1 MGEILQRER
10 ITSMSDEK
18 KCPQCGATLPPE
30 TPEGLCPACLLRR
43 GFETQT
49 AGGAAAAN
57 VPPPTPESLA
67 SRFPQL
73 EIVELVGRGG
83 MGVVYKARHR
93 GLDRWVAL
101 KILPAAAERDP
112 AFGERFSR
120 EARALAKLDHPNIV
134 TVFDS
139 GEADGLF
146 YFIMEYVDGVNLRQV
161 LAAGEMKPEQALAI
175 VPQICEALQYAHD
188 QGVVHRDIKPENI
201 LVDKSGRVKIAD
213 FGLAKIVGQEARD
226 FTLTGVGEVMGT
238 PAYMAPEQV
247 EHPSEVDHRADIYS
261 LGVVFY
267 QMLTG
272 ELPLGRFAPP
282 SRKVRIDVRLD
293 EVVLRT
299 LEKEPGLRYQ
309 QAGEIKTEVETIA
322 GTPTPVSNGHE
333 SFLVKS
339 GWRAGFATYSPAA
352 QEIRAHMNAQEN
364 REKTMREL
372 IFSLWNVTTWF
383 LPLFIALFWIPN
395 FTGYLVA
402 ALALLVGLAGFPV
415 LRKIQLEGLAST
427 AWARERGFT
436 ADQLRKSSDASTPPP
451 RLLIGSRLAY
461 LVGLVVTLLAVEAA
475 GLPRPIERWVNF
487 LPCIIFGYLYAYGMR
502 KRMSAK
508 IEGRSSYWRLHITV
522 GLLMLA
528 IFWGTLAVYY
538 QQHKKPSIAYQ
549 SEKGARSWIM
559 SNNII
564 NDIQPDGTI
573 RMKSM
578 LEKVNLTGETV
589 TRDRVVS
596 SCLFGNPPKV
606 LDAQGHPMAVEVKRL
621 KDYYAWWVT
630 LNEPVRPGGIISWV
644 FPEATVMGEIKKVSD
659 FGLYEYSMKH
669 WPAVGGFT
677 HYVALYRLPA
687 GAEVVEKYPAKMT
700 QEVKEGRTELSFD
713 QMIPAGGFVEIRF
726 RYHLPTQSPAASQSK
741 RQRFEPKAGMEEKAN
756 WSVEDKPSIF
766 NPIGWASMIRLTLGG
781 KASIRMPGDTEDTCR
796 IKLIDGDDDKIR
808 LNIEDVKKKNVLT
821 LSLNRNQDAE
831 ILVNSQGYRVR
842 YLATDVA
849 NDQPDTSPFAN
860 VLLVR
865 LEPKI
870 FGSMM
875 ERVIE
880 LANPAHRALNLVT
893 GKFIT
898 PPDSHPLDFRI
909 IGTTSLREAGA
920 DLFLQG
926 GTSSPGILTSLDMQ
940 LCVRFQP
947 PSGDA
952 VNLETFTADE
962 LQALLGDSGG
972 WHAQSAVNIPAS
984 DLNSALS
991 IISGTD
997 LYLFVTR
1004 DHVSGVLQIV
1014 EPSENPKG
1022 VKIRYKLVQ
1031 NEATPVKPPQKSA
1044 EAEAELSPVERFQA
1058 ALQQAVDSK
1067 NKEALLALFNREGI
1081 DAETKADFQDSILPL
1096 FDQMFSWPGV
1106 RVKCERRSDVQPE
1119 SWKRNGKQY
1128 AYNGKLLLSA
1138 AFQNTDPMHKGQG
1151 PIFQAGLT
1159 PKGMRLLLPVAASQP
1174 AAQWAQNASE
1184 LGSELLSVHGV
1195 AANAGP
1201 DTKDYPITMHD
1212 GQTETVHLEKSV
1224 LLDWLNVR
1232 SVKPEPNG
1240 NGDYSLRVTLDEEG
1254 TRKFAEI
1261 TARRLEKRIGI
1272 VVDGRLLSAP
1282 RVKDPIF
1289 GGNFTVGNQS
1299 EQQARDLA
1307 AKLTKAIETGMPEPS
1322 ATSTPSPS
1330 PVSSPSMPSQD
1341 MKNEAVAFVDLLAK
1355 GDFAKAHSEFDA
1367 TMSAAMSEQM
1377 LATVW
1382 GQLESSGG
1390 KYQGHDAPRLEVFR
1404 GFTIVYVPSRW
1415 ERARLDLKVVYDK
1428 AGKVTGLWVVPP
1440 GSSISGSSPE
1450 AK

>member
-1 MGEILQRER
+1 
-10 ITSMSDEK
+10 MSDQK

-49 AGGAAAAN
+49 AGGTAAAN
-57 VPPPTPESLA
+57 VTPPTPEALA

-73 EIVELVGRGG
+73 EIVELLGRGG

-112 AFGERFSR
+112 AFAERFSR

-134 TVFDS
+134 AVHDS

-146 YFIMEYVDGVNLRQV
+146 YFFMEYVDGANLRQV

-188 QGVVHRDIKPENI
+188 QGIVHRDIKPENI
-201 LVDKSGRVKIAD
+201 LMDKSGRVKIAD
-213 FGLAKIVGQEARD
+213 FGLAKIVGMEARD
-226 FTLTGVGEVMGT
+226 FTLTGAGEMMGT

-247 EHPSEVDHRADIYS
+247 EHPSQVDHRADIYS

-309 QAGEIKTEVETIA
+309 QAGEVKTEVETIA
-322 GTPTPVSNGHE
+322 GSPSAKNTAETSGPTTTEPNPWQPVLGMIAVVINPILFMAAFLLPFPANVIIFIGS
-333 SFLVKS
+333 SFSFAVALLKV
-339 GWRAGFATYSPAA
+339 AGFWPWRS
-352 QEIRAHMNAQEN
+352 
-364 REKTMREL
+364 
-372 IFSLWNVTTWF
+372 
-383 LPLFIALFWIPN
+383 PLFPQSNWTGRNLQPGGGSPMTRSSMPGTMWFAVIALAAITVFQL
-395 FTGYLVA
+395 LVA
-402 ALALLVGLAGFPV
+402 ATYWNNKQFWENNQISAGWLVGGTVISAILIAGYVTRNKWAFALSLLFCAFGPIANARANES
-415 LRKIQLEGLAST
+415 LQAGLI
-427 AWARERGFT
+427 
-436 ADQLRKSSDASTPPP
+436 P
-451 RLLIGSRLAY
+451 LLIDA
-461 LVGLVVTLLAVEAA
+461 LVFIPLLLSIRWFFPSEYPIQKRRYWLWAVAVATMFAAVVGVLNPFANHLSNKKSAPVPQNGAA
-475 GLPRPIERWVNF
+475 ARP
-487 LPCIIFGYLYAYGMR
+487 
-502 KRMSAK
+502 
-508 IEGRSSYWRLHITV
+508 
-522 GLLMLA
+522 
-528 IFWGTLAVYY
+528 
-538 QQHKKPSIAYQ
+538 
-549 SEKGARSWIM
+549 WIM
-559 SNNII
+559 ADNII

-573 RMKSM
+573 RIKST
-578 LEKVNLTGETV
+578 LEKVNLTGKTV

-596 SCLFGNPPKV
+596 SRLFGNPPRV
-606 LDAQGHPMAVEVKRL
+606 LDAQGRPMAVEVKPL
-621 KDYYAWWVT
+621 KDYYEWWVT
-630 LNEPVRPGGIISWV
+630 LNEPVRPGEIISWV
-644 FPEATVMGEIKKVSD
+644 FPEATVTGEIKKVSD

-669 WPAVGGFT
+669 WPAVSGFT
-677 HYVALYRLPA
+677 RYEALYRLPA
-687 GAEVVEKYPAKMT
+687 GAEVVEKHPAELT
-700 QEVKEGRTELSFD
+700 QETKDGRTELKLD
-713 QMIPAGGFVEIRF
+713 EMIPAGGFVEIRF
-726 RYHLPTQSPAASQSK
+726 RYHLPTQPPAASQSK
-741 RQRFEPKAGMEEKAN
+741 RQRFEPKAGMEDKAN

-766 NPIGWASMIRLTLGG
+766 NPIGWASMMRLTLGG
-781 KASIRMPGDTEDTCR
+781 KASVRMPGDTEDTCR

-821 LSLNRNQDAE
+821 LTLNRNQDAE
-831 ILVNSQGYRVR
+831 ILVNGQGYRVR

-865 LEPKI
+865 VEPKI

-880 LANPAHRALNLVT
+880 PANPAHRALNLVT
-893 GKFIT
+893 GKFAT
-898 PPDSHPLDFRI
+898 PSAGHPLDFRI
-909 IGTTSLREAGA
+909 SGTTSLREAGT
-920 DLFLQG
+920 DLFLQE
-926 GTSSPGILTSLDMQ
+926 GTSSLGNLTTLDMQ
-940 LCVRFQP
+940 LCIRFQP

-962 LQALLGDSGG
+962 LQALLGGSEGFQG

-1014 EPSENPKG
+1014 GSSENLQG

-1031 NEATPVKPPQKSA
+1031 NAAMPTPSGTTTSA
-1044 EAEAELSPVERFQA
+1044 
-1058 ALQQAVDSK
+1058 
-1067 NKEALLALFNREGI
+1067 
-1081 DAETKADFQDSILPL
+1081 
-1096 FDQMFSWPGV
+1096 
-1106 RVKCERRSDVQPE
+1106 
-1119 SWKRNGKQY
+1119 
-1128 AYNGKLLLSA
+1128 
-1138 AFQNTDPMHKGQG
+1138 
-1151 PIFQAGLT
+1151 
-1159 PKGMRLLLPVAASQP
+1159 QP
-1174 AAQWAQNASE
+1174 A
-1184 LGSELLSVHGV
+1184 
-1195 AANAGP
+1195 
-1201 DTKDYPITMHD
+1201 
-1212 GQTETVHLEKSV
+1212 
-1224 LLDWLNVR
+1224 
-1232 SVKPEPNG
+1232 
-1240 NGDYSLRVTLDEEG
+1240 
-1254 TRKFAEI
+1254 
-1261 TARRLEKRIGI
+1261 
-1272 VVDGRLLSAP
+1272 
-1282 RVKDPIF
+1282 
-1289 GGNFTVGNQS
+1289 
-1299 EQQARDLA
+1299 
-1307 AKLTKAIETGMPEPS
+1307 
-1322 ATSTPSPS
+1322 
-1330 PVSSPSMPSQD
+1330 SSPSAAESLD
-1341 MKNEAVAFVDLLAK
+1341 DSMKRAKAFVDLLAK

-1382 GQLESSGG
+1382 AQLETTGG

-1404 GFTIVYVPSRW
+1404 GFTIVYVPCQW

-1440 GSSISGSSPE
+1440 GSSMSGIS
-1450 AK
+1450 AATK